1 MITPLRSQRIPIYL
15 MGMKQNIDFRVAEL
29 AGTQPKSNLPQ
40 NVLVFVSQRLL
51 TERCSVTVNPFIA
64 DVPAE
69 SITIRADIVTGYR
82 RETSGYNHYGIND

>member
-1 MITPLRSQRIPIYL
+1 
-15 MGMKQNIDFRVAEL
+15 MGMKHNIDFRVAEP

-51 TERCSVTVNPFIA
+51 TERCSVTVNPFI
-64 DVPAE
+64 VGLPAE
-69 SITIRADIVTGYR
+69 SLTIRADIATEYR